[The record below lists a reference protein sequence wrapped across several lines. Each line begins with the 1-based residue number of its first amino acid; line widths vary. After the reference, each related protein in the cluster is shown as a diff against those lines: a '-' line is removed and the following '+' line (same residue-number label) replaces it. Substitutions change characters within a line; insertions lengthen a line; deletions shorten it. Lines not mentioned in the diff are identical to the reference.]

1 MAPAR
6 LCISRDGA
14 FQPAPHLETIMGL
27 KMYETYEIQE
37 EVKQLV
43 KK

>member
-6 LCISRDGA
+6 LWISRDGA
-14 FQPAPHLETIMGL
+14 FQPTPHLETIMGL
-27 KMYETYEIQE
+27 KMNETYEIQV

-43 KK
+43 EK